1 MFVGDQDTKVAPSV
15 FSCSVA
21 HVGGQVTADVFGEI
35 DTCSAGQ
42 FRNQLLTIA
51 KEHPSSIVIDMANAS
66 LLDNVSLAVLVEVW
80 QFTQEHGIDFA
91 IKSPGPAICRVF
103 DVTPSGRLL
112 TLR

>member
-21 HVGGQVTADVFGEI
+21 RVDGQVTADVIGEI
-35 DTCSAGQ
+35 DTVSAGQ

-51 KEHPSSIVIDMANAS
+51 KEHPSSIVVDMANAS
-66 LLDNVSLAVLVEVW
+66 LLDNASLAVLVEVW
-80 QFTQEHGIDFA
+80 QFTREHGIEFS
-91 IKSPGPAICRVF
+91 IKSPGPSICRVF
-103 DVTPSGRLL
+103 DVTPSGRLV

>member
-1 MFVGDQDTKVAPSV
+1 MFVGDQDTQVAPSV

-21 HVGGQVTADVFGEI
+21 RVGGQVTADVFGEI

-51 KEHPSSIVIDMANAS
+51 KEHSSIVIDMANAS

-80 QFTQEHGIDFA
+80 QFTQEHSIDFA